1 MSPGDR
7 VYVVRYFQ
15 IRAAV
20 VVTTEAPTLPSAQI
34 GLRRKAPE
42 KRPVCPLGEFV
53 GRSLVVATL
62 AAARSLLE
70 VQRWNEVKRLKREL
84 ALLTRL
90 DVLAVKVIDRTAPRA
105 KGGAA

>member
-1 MSPGDR
+1 M
-7 VYVVRYFQ
+7 
-15 IRAAV
+15 
-20 VVTTEAPTLPSAQI
+20 T
-34 GLRRKAPE
+34 
-42 KRPVCPLGEFV
+42 RPD
-53 GRSLVVATL
+53 L